1 MTVRCLFPMS
11 GRQFL
16 YGNRQEMSM
25 QFTVNLPHQISFVP
39 LGKRNSVSEWFF
51 KECRLEVKEPSDE
64 EAPVAV
70 RWRYHDGVQ
79 DCQRRDGETR
89 WHNGRHWAKKRDRDE
104 RPVSATCLSM
114 IGGLGGHNNP
124 LKEAFGTNLSRSR
137 NRYFHDRDFSE
148 GEVRSVERNG
158 FEYNRKRCQEVLDR
172 LIVIDG
178 EIWEPVA
185 EPRLALSVERIRG
198 STFEETVARNTGFAM
213 GSEGYGV
220 LAFRADRLDEACE
233 VFDLSHDEARVDV
246 DVLVSDSI
254 KLNDD
259 GIALLSAAHDLFNT
273 TNDMVKW
280 DWDRVEAFYRFR
292 DAYMPFHRGIGFQG
306 LNRYPT
312 EDEFEEIFSTVTEY
326 AKFFDPA
333 DVSEQMLGLDRWQNR
348 PIAPTADLLSM

>member
-1 MTVRCLFPMS
+1 
-11 GRQFL
+11 
-16 YGNRQEMSM
+16 M

-51 KECRLEVKEPSDE
+51 KECRLEIKEPSDE
-64 EAPVAV
+64 EAPIAV
-70 RWRYHDGVQ
+70 RWRYRGNDQEVQ
-79 DCQRRDGETR
+79 RQDGETR
-89 WHNGRHWAKKRDRDE
+89 WFNGHHWTKRRDRNGI
-104 RPVSATCLSM
+104 PVSASCLPETDGM
-114 IGGLGGHNNP
+114 RGYNNP
-124 LKEAFGTNLSRSR
+124 LKEVISTGHSRSR
-137 NRYFHDRDFSE
+137 NRYFHERLFNED
-148 GEVRSVERNG
+148 EVRSVERDD
-158 FEYNRKRCQEVLDR
+158 FEYNRKRCQETLDR
-172 LIVIDG
+172 LMIVDG
-178 EIWEPVA
+178 EIWEPSS
-185 EPRLALSVERIRG
+185 EPRLSLSIKRNH
-198 STFEETVARNTGFAM
+198 RNTFDEIVAGNSGFIM
-213 GSEGYGV
+213 KPEGYGP

-233 VFDLSHDEARVDV
+233 VFDLSHDEARIDV
-246 DVLVSDSI
+246 DVLVSESI

-259 GIALLSAAHDLFNT
+259 GNALLSAAHDLFNT

-333 DVSEQMLGLDRWQNR
+333 DVSEQMLGLDRFENR